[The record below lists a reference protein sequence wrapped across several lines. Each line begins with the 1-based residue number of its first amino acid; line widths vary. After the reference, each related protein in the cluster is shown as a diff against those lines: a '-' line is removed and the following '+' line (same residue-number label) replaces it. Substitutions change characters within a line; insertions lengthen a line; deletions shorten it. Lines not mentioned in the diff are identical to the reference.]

1 MRVLL
6 STTGLRGDVEP
17 VVALAVRLRE
27 LGTEV
32 RVCAPP
38 DTGERLAEFAVPF
51 VPVGQSLRAM
61 MRGMAEG
68 PEPRRPAD
76 ELAEQF
82 DAVPAAAEGCD
93 VVLATGV
100 LSAAIGVRSVAE
112 SLDIPYFYAA
122 YCPIYLPSPY
132 YPPPLSRGDGRPPK
146 EAMDDNRALWDFY
159 NEVFSRRYSDALNG
173 RRAALGLPP
182 VENLVQYGFTEQPWM
197 AADPVL
203 APPRPELGAVQTGAW
218 ILPDERPL
226 PADLEAFLAAAV
238 QTGAWILPD
247 ERPLPADLEAFLA
260 AGPPPV
266 YVGFGSERPLP
277 ADLEAF
283 LAAGPPPV
291 YVGFGSTPEIADTVK
306 LAVEAIRAQGH
317 RVVLSRGWADMALP
331 DDGADC
337 FAVGEVN
344 LQALF
349 GRVAAVVHHAG
360 GGTTTV
366 AARAGVPQV
375 VLPQIT
381 DQPYFAEQ
389 VAALGIGVAF
399 EEFGPAPTFDSL
411 SAALASA
418 LSPETRARAKA
429 VADTLRT
436 DGTTVA
442 AERLRAAVGRV
453 SV

>member
-27 LGTEV
+27 LGAEV

-38 DTGERLAEFAVPF
+38 DTEERLAEFAVPV

-61 MRGMAEG
+61 MRGMSESAEG
-68 PEPRRPAD
+68 PEPRSPAE
-76 ELAEQF
+76 ELGEQF
-82 DAVPAAAEGCD
+82 DQVPAAAQGCD

-100 LSAAIGVRSVAE
+100 LSAALGVRSVAE
-112 SLDIPYFYAA
+112 KLGIPYFYAA

-132 YPPPLSRGDGRPPK
+132 YPPPLSRGDGRPPE

-159 NEVFSRRYSDALNG
+159 DEVFAKRYAAPLND
-173 RRAALGLPP
+173 RRAAIGLPP
-182 VENLVQYGFTEQPWM
+182 VGNLVEYGFTEQPWM
-197 AADPVL
+197 AADPTL
-203 APPRPELGAVQTGAW
+203 APPRPELGALQTGAW

-226 PADLEAFLAAAV
+226 SAE
-238 QTGAWILPD
+238 
-247 ERPLPADLEAFLA
+247 
-260 AGPPPV
+260 
-266 YVGFGSERPLP
+266 
-277 ADLEAF
+277 LEAF

-291 YVGFGSTPEIADTVK
+291 YVGFGSTSETAGTVK
-306 LAVEAIRAQGH
+306 LAIEAIRAQGH
-317 RVVLSRGWADMALP
+317 RVVLSRGWADLALP

-337 FAVGEVN
+337 FAVGEAN

-399 EEFGPAPTFDSL
+399 EEYGPAPTFDSL
-411 SAALASA
+411 SAALAKA
-418 LSPETRARAKA
+418 LSPEIRERAAA
-429 VADTLRT
+429 VAGSIRT

-442 AERLRAAVGRV
+442 AELLRDAVSRKKPAV

>member
-38 DTGERLAEFAVPF
+38 DTVERLAEFGIEV

-100 LSAAIGVRSVAE
+100 LSAAIAVRSVAE
-112 SLDIPYFYAA
+112 SLGIPYFYAA

-132 YPPPLSRGDGRPPK
+132 YPPPLSRGDGRPPA

-159 NEVFSRRYSDALNG
+159 TDVFSQRYADALNG
-173 RRAALGLPP
+173 RRAALGLAP
-182 VENLVQYGFTEQPWM
+182 VENLVEYGFTEQPWM

-226 PADLEAFLAAAV
+226 PADLE
-238 QTGAWILPD
+238 T
-247 ERPLPADLEAFLA
+247 FLA
-260 AGPPPV
+260 AG
-266 YVGFGSERPLP
+266 
-277 ADLEAF
+277 A
-283 LAAGPPPV
+283 PPV

-349 GRVAAVVHHAG
+349 GHVAAVVHHAG

-411 SAALASA
+411 SAALATA

-429 VADTLRT
+429 VAGTLRG

>member
-38 DTGERLAEFAVPF
+38 DTVERLTEFGIEV

-100 LSAAIGVRSVAE
+100 LSAAIAVRSVAE
-112 SLDIPYFYAA
+112 SLGIPYFYAA

-132 YPPPLSRGDGRPPK
+132 YPPPLSRGDGRPPE

-159 NEVFSRRYSDALNG
+159 TDVFSQRYADALNG
-173 RRAALGLPP
+173 RRAALGLAP
-182 VENLVQYGFTEQPWM
+182 VGNLVEYGFTEQPWM

-226 PADLEAFLAAAV
+226 PADLEAFLTA
-238 QTGAWILPD
+238 GA
-247 ERPLPADLEAFLA
+247 
-260 AGPPPV
+260 
-266 YVGFGSERPLP
+266 
-277 ADLEAF
+277 
-283 LAAGPPPV
+283 PPV

-411 SAALASA
+411 SAALGTA

-429 VADTLRT
+429 VAGTLRG

>member
-38 DTGERLAEFAVPF
+38 DTEERLTEFGIEV

-61 MRGMAEG
+61 MRGMTEG

-100 LSAAIGVRSVAE
+100 LSAAIAVRSVAE
-112 SLDIPYFYAA
+112 SLGIPYFYAA

-132 YPPPLSRGDGRPPK
+132 YPPPLSRGDGRPPE

-159 NEVFSRRYSDALNG
+159 TDVFSRRYADALNG
-173 RRAALGLPP
+173 HRAALGLAP
-182 VENLVQYGFTEQPWM
+182 VGNLVEYGFTERPWM

-226 PADLEAFLAAAV
+226 PADLEAFLAA
-238 QTGAWILPD
+238 GA
-247 ERPLPADLEAFLA
+247 
-260 AGPPPV
+260 
-266 YVGFGSERPLP
+266 
-277 ADLEAF
+277 
-283 LAAGPPPV
+283 PPV

-349 GRVAAVVHHAG
+349 GHVAAVVHHAG

-411 SAALASA
+411 SAALVTA

-429 VADTLRT
+429 VAGTLRG

>member
-38 DTGERLAEFAVPF
+38 DAEERLTEFGIDV

-61 MRGMAEG
+61 MRGMTEG

-112 SLDIPYFYAA
+112 SLGIPYFYAA

-132 YPPPLSRGDGRPPK
+132 YPPPLSRGDGRPPE
-146 EAMDDNRALWDFY
+146 EAMDDNRALWAFY
-159 NEVFSRRYSDALNG
+159 NDVFSRRYADELNG

-182 VENLVQYGFTEQPWM
+182 VGNLVEYGFTEQPWM

-226 PADLEAFLAAAV
+226 PAE
-238 QTGAWILPD
+238 
-247 ERPLPADLEAFLA
+247 
-260 AGPPPV
+260 
-266 YVGFGSERPLP
+266 
-277 ADLEAF
+277 LEAF

-291 YVGFGSTPEIADTVK
+291 YVGFGSTPEIAETVK

-337 FAVGEVN
+337 FAVGETN

-366 AARAGVPQV
+366 AARAGIPQV

-411 SAALASA
+411 SAALATAS
-418 LSPETRARAKA
+418 SPETRARAKA
-429 VADTLRT
+429 VAGTLRT

>member
-38 DTGERLAEFAVPF
+38 DTVERLTEFGIEV

-100 LSAAIGVRSVAE
+100 LSAAIAVRSVAE
-112 SLDIPYFYAA
+112 SLGIPYFYAA

-132 YPPPLSRGDGRPPK
+132 YPPPLSRGDGRPPE

-159 NEVFSRRYSDALNG
+159 TDVFSQRYADALNG
-173 RRAALGLPP
+173 RRMALGLAP
-182 VENLVQYGFTEQPWM
+182 VENLVEYGFTERPWM

-226 PADLEAFLAAAV
+226 PADLEAFLAA
-238 QTGAWILPD
+238 GA
-247 ERPLPADLEAFLA
+247 
-260 AGPPPV
+260 
-266 YVGFGSERPLP
+266 
-277 ADLEAF
+277 
-283 LAAGPPPV
+283 PPV

-349 GRVAAVVHHAG
+349 GHVAAVVHHAG

-411 SAALASA
+411 SAALATA

-429 VADTLRT
+429 VAGTLRG

>member
-27 LGTEV
+27 LGAEV

-38 DTGERLAEFAVPF
+38 DTGDRLAEFAVPF

-61 MRGMAEG
+61 MQGMTEG

-100 LSAAIGVRSVAE
+100 LSAAIGVRSVTE
-112 SLDIPYFYAA
+112 SLGIPYFYAA

-132 YPPPLSRGDGRPPK
+132 YPPPLSRGDGRPPE

-159 NEVFSRRYSDALNG
+159 NEVFSQRYSEALNG

-182 VENLVQYGFTEQPWM
+182 VADLVQYGFTEQPWM

-218 ILPDERPL
+218 VLPD
-226 PADLEAFLAAAV
+226 
-238 QTGAWILPD
+238 
-247 ERPLPADLEAFLA
+247 
-260 AGPPPV
+260 
-266 YVGFGSERPLP
+266 ERPLP

-366 AARAGVPQV
+366 AARAGIPQV

-389 VAALGIGVAF
+389 VAALDIGVAF

-411 SAALASA
+411 SAALATA

-429 VADTLRT
+429 VANTVRT

>member
-38 DTGERLAEFAVPF
+38 DTVERLTEFGIEV

-100 LSAAIGVRSVAE
+100 LSAAIAVRSVAE
-112 SLDIPYFYAA
+112 SLGIPYFYAA

-132 YPPPLSRGDGRPPK
+132 YPPPLSRGDGRPPE

-159 NEVFSRRYSDALNG
+159 TDVFSQRYADALNG
-173 RRAALGLPP
+173 RRAALGLAP
-182 VENLVQYGFTEQPWM
+182 VGNLVEYGFTEQPWM

-226 PADLEAFLAAAV
+226 PADLEAFLTA
-238 QTGAWILPD
+238 GA
-247 ERPLPADLEAFLA
+247 
-260 AGPPPV
+260 
-266 YVGFGSERPLP
+266 
-277 ADLEAF
+277 
-283 LAAGPPPV
+283 PPV

-349 GRVAAVVHHAG
+349 GHVAAVVHHAG

-411 SAALASA
+411 SAALATA

-429 VADTLRT
+429 VAGTLRG

>member
-27 LGTEV
+27 LGTDV

-51 VPVGQSLRAM
+51 VPVGQSLRVM
-61 MRGMAEG
+61 MQGMTEG

-112 SLDIPYFYAA
+112 SLGIPYFYAA

-132 YPPPLSRGDGRPPK
+132 YPPPLSRGDGRPPE

-173 RRAALGLPP
+173 RRAVLGLPP

-226 PADLEAFLAAAV
+226 PADLEAFLA
-238 QTGAWILPD
+238 T
-247 ERPLPADLEAFLA
+247 
-260 AGPPPV
+260 
-266 YVGFGSERPLP
+266 
-277 ADLEAF
+277 
-283 LAAGPPPV
+283 GPPPV

-306 LAVEAIRAQGH
+306 LAVESIRAKGH

-366 AARAGVPQV
+366 AARAGIPQV

-399 EEFGPAPTFDSL
+399 EEFGPAPTFASL
-411 SAALASA
+411 SAALATA
-418 LSPETRARAKA
+418 LSPEIRARAKA
-429 VADTLRT
+429 VAGTLRT

>member
-61 MRGMAEG
+61 MAGMTEG

-112 SLDIPYFYAA
+112 SLGIPYFYAA

-132 YPPPLSRGDGRPPK
+132 YPPPLSRGDGRPPE

-159 NEVFSRRYSDALNG
+159 NDVFSRRYADALNG
-173 RRAALGLPP
+173 RRSALGLPP
-182 VENLVQYGFTEQPWM
+182 VENLVEYGFTEQPWM

-226 PADLEAFLAAAV
+226 PA
-238 QTGAWILPD
+238 G
-247 ERPLPADLEAFLA
+247 
-260 AGPPPV
+260 
-266 YVGFGSERPLP
+266 
-277 ADLEAF
+277 LEAF

-360 GGTTTV
+360 GGTTTA
-366 AARAGVPQV
+366 AARAGIPQV

-411 SAALASA
+411 SAALATA
-418 LSPETRARAKA
+418 LSPETRARAAA
-429 VADTLRT
+429 VAGSIRT

-442 AERLRAAVGRV
+442 ADRLRAAVGRV

>member
-38 DTGERLAEFAVPF
+38 DTVERLTEFGIEV

-61 MRGMAEG
+61 MEGMAEG

-100 LSAAIGVRSVAE
+100 LSAAIAVRSVAE
-112 SLDIPYFYAA
+112 SLGIPYFYAA

-132 YPPPLSRGDGRPPK
+132 YPPPLSRGDGRPPE

-159 NEVFSRRYSDALNG
+159 TDVFSQRYADALNG
-173 RRAALGLPP
+173 RRTELGLAP
-182 VENLVQYGFTEQPWM
+182 VGNLVEYGFTERPWM

-226 PADLEAFLAAAV
+226 PTDLE
-238 QTGAWILPD
+238 
-247 ERPLPADLEAFLA
+247 E
-260 AGPPPV
+260 
-266 YVGFGSERPLP
+266 
-277 ADLEAF
+277 F

-399 EEFGPAPTFDSL
+399 EEFGPAPTFGSL
-411 SAALASA
+411 SAALVTA

-429 VADTLRT
+429 VAGTLRG